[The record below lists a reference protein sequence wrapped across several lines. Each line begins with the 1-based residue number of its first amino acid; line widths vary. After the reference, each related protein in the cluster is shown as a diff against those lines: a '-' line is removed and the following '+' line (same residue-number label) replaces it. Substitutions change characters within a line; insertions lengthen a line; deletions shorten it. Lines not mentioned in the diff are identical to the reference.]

1 MIYIKG
7 PVEIG
12 KIAKAAEIVA
22 DALDLAG
29 RLIRPGITTREI
41 DAKIEELIRARGAQ
55 PSFKGYYGFPASTC
69 ISLNDQVVHGI
80 PGDRALREGD
90 IVSVDVGAY
99 LEHYHGDGART
110 FPVGEVPEEALRLM
124 RVTRECLQ
132 KAIEM
137 ALPGNRVGDISSA
150 VQTHAESN
158 GFGVVRQL
166 VGHGIGRALHEE
178 PQVPNFGEPGKGP
191 KLRPGMVLAIEPMIN
206 AGTHEVYT
214 LDDEWTVVTQDHA
227 LSAHFEHTVA
237 ITEDGPVVLT
247 EAGPDRGES

>member
-1 MIYIKG
+1 MIYLKA
-7 PVEIG
+7 PVEIE
-12 KIAKAAEIVA
+12 KIRKAAGIVA
-22 DALDLAG
+22 ASLDLAG
-29 RLIRPGITTREI
+29 RLIRPGVTTREI
-41 DAKIEELIRARGAQ
+41 DARIEELIRSRGAQ

-80 PGDRALREGD
+80 PGDRVIQEGD

-99 LEHYHGDGART
+99 LEHYHGDGAMT
-110 FPVGEVPEEALRLM
+110 FAAGKVSEEALELM
-124 RVTRECLQ
+124 RVTRECLR
-132 KAIEM
+132 KAIEQ
-137 ALPGNRVGDISSA
+137 AIPGNRVGDISAA
-150 VQTHAESN
+150 VQTHAEEH

-178 PQVPNFGEPGKGP
+178 PQVPNYGEPGKGP

-214 LDDEWTVVTQDHA
+214 LEDEWTVVTRDHR

-237 ITEDGPVVLT
+237 ITEDGPIVLT
-247 EAGPDRGES
+247 AGSPDRGEV